1 MRIRDWSSDVC
12 SSDLWALQEQIA
24 GIIALE
30 HDASDVTVV
39 WLGDYVDR
47 GWQPLQTLDLVAAG
61 LGQPGVEEIRLL
73 GNHEVY
79 LIEAATGEDLSLP
92 RLLNWWRYGGEIGRA
107 HVGTQVTNAH
117 LVCRLLLE
125 KQKDTEEEHHLYSK

>member
-1 MRIRDWSSDVC
+1 M
-12 SSDLWALQEQIA
+12 A
-24 GIIALE
+24 GITARE
-30 HDASDVTVV
+30 HDASDVTGVG
-39 WLGDYVDR
+39 LGDYVDR

-92 RLLNWWRYGGEIGRA
+92 RLPNWWRYGGEEA
-107 HVGTQVTNAH
+107 PKTLPPAAPLEDQLDLTPAPHE
-117 LVCRLLLE
+117 RLRPGPLAFPLPLCLPPP
-125 KQKDTEEEHHLYSK
+125 TGHNR

>member
-30 HDASDVTVV
+30 HDASEVSVV

-61 LGQPGVEEIRLL
+61 LGQPDVEEIRLI

-79 LIEAATGEDLSLP
+79 LIEAATGENLSLP
-92 RLLNWWRYGGEIGRA
+92 RLLKDRKS
-107 HVGTQVTNAH
+107 T
-117 LVCRLLLE
+117 RLNSS
-125 KQKDTEEEHHLYSK
+125 H

>member
-1 MRIRDWSSDVC
+1 M
-12 SSDLWALQEQIA
+12 A
-24 GIIALE
+24 GITARE
-30 HDASDVTVV
+30 HDASDVTGVG
-39 WLGDYVDR
+39 LGDYVDR

-92 RLLNWWRYGGEIGRA
+92 RLLNWWRYGGRSEERR
-107 HVGTQVTNAH
+107 VGKECVRT
-117 LVCRLLLE
+117 CRSRGSPF
-125 KQKDTEEEHHLYSK
+125 H

>member
-1 MRIRDWSSDVC
+1 M
-12 SSDLWALQEQIA
+12 A
-24 GIIALE
+24 GITARE
-30 HDASDVTVV
+30 HDASDVTGVG
-39 WLGDYVDR
+39 LGDYVDR

-92 RLLNWWRYGGEIGRA
+92 RLLNWWRYGGEETLKTLAPDARLQDSLA
-107 HVGTQVTNAH
+107 LTAPLNASPGP
-117 LVCRLLLE
+117 VRLASPHRLS
-125 KQKDTEEEHHLYSK
+125 LYPRFAAYPLSQPG